1 MADLPPYSTP
11 RWVKILGI
19 VALVLVLLFG
29 ILHLTGFRGHHGPGQ
44 HLPSGGSGTTP
55 RSSVTVDH
63 PSFGGGSR
71 SHPLPVE
78 HALQQP

>member
-29 ILHLTGFRGHHGPGQ
+29 ILHLTGFRGNHGPGQ
-44 HLPSGGSGTTP
+44 HMPSGGSGTTP
-55 RSSVTVDH
+55 LSSVAVHHQWPDGG
-63 PSFGGGSR
+63 PGGSTR
-71 SHPLPVE
+71 LVE
-78 HALQQP
+78 YGVHRP